1 MSEVNKLNDD
11 QLENVSGGAG
21 VTKWGFPY
29 DDAGTV
35 TYTDKSG
42 ASIKINKADWQW
54 LLGKYKG
61 PIEDPEYYLSTV
73 PAKDIT
79 TILNDHHAGKN

>member
-1 MSEVNKLNDD
+1 MNDNEKKLQDE

-29 DDAGTV
+29 DDKGNV

-42 ASIKINKADWQW
+42 QSLVISKKDWQW
-54 LLGKYKG
+54 LLTQYKG
-61 PIEDPEYYLSTV
+61 PIGDPEYYLSTV
-73 PAKDIT
+73 PAKDLKVI
-79 TILNDHHAGKN
+79 IANHNG